1 MLAELRVC
9 TKRTTTVFGFSLKT
23 CLPKIV
29 HGRFKIETQTASC
42 TSKKRQNVIDAIV
55 LRIGRLNG
63 RITALD
69 QVHARSFLNM
79 GRSLLHVSG
88 MNQQAFERLKIKDK
102 RLDALSELPRT
113 FFL

>member
-1 MLAELRVC
+1 
-9 TKRTTTVFGFSLKT
+9 
-23 CLPKIV
+23 
-29 HGRFKIETQTASC
+29 
-42 TSKKRQNVIDAIV
+42 VIDAIV
-55 LRIGRLNG
+55 LRIDRLIG

-88 MNQQAFERLKIKDK
+88 MNQEALERLKIKDK

-113 FFL
+113 FFLLEESVLIEAGRLTVQVLCVTAYLTPAGPLLSLCSNFMCCSLS